1 MYKYTP
7 TQTAKY
13 FVLVALMAGVVL
25 PNPTFASTTT
35 YQPQT
40 QLELISY
47 LQGVLDTLIIQLNAQ
62 RNNASGVSS
71 KVTTDSAVVEIQA
84 RTELRASFEVDR
96 NSTVYAWFQYG
107 LGSNL
112 DRETSRTRI
121 RTSGTTAEHSRVI
134 SNLEPGETYTYRAV
148 FETKNG
154 REYYGEFK
162 TFTTGGVAGLS
173 EGEIGSVGGSVGIVG
188 SGRYGIT
195 TNASSYKTNEMITI
209 NWSLPAN
216 KADNDNWIGMFEVG
230 KSNSNSHQFRD
241 IENATSGTFK
251 ISSYI
256 PETYEF
262 RMFLARGSDDYVAT
276 SRRITIR
283 K

>member
-7 TQTAKY
+7 TQITKY
-13 FVLVALMAGVVL
+13 FVLVAVLVGFVL

-71 KVTTDSAVVEIQA
+71 KVTTDAAIVELQA
-84 RTELRASFEVDR
+84 KSELRASFEVDR

-107 LGSNL
+107 LGSTL
-112 DRETSRTRI
+112 DKETSRTRI
-121 RTSGTTAEHSRVI
+121 RTSGTEAEHSRVI

-148 FETKNG
+148 FETQNG
-154 REYYGEFK
+154 RKYYGEFK
-162 TFTTGGVAGLS
+162 TFTTGGVVGIAG
-173 EGEIGSVGGSVGIVG
+173 GEIGSVGGSIGVVG

-195 TNASSYKTNEMITI
+195 TDSTSYKTNEMITI

-230 KSNSNSHQFRD
+230 NSNSQFHQFRTL
-241 IENATSGTFK
+241 ENATSGTIK

-262 RMFLARGSDDYVAT
+262 RMFLARGSDDDVAT